1 MKNNLI
7 FIGMP
12 SSGKSTLGRLLAREL
27 GRPFIDTDDV
37 IREMN
42 GCELHEIMDRDGLD
56 GFLQREVEAICTVDV
71 DNTVIATGGSAIY
84 SPAGMEHLRKIGRV
98 IYVAISYETLEKRV
112 GDPHLRG
119 VVLAPGKTL
128 RDLYEERV
136 PLYEKYADL
145 TLVQA
150 DGETTRESVSRLLSL
165 IK

>member
-1 MKNNLI
+1 MNNLI

-12 SSGKSTLGRLLAREL
+12 SSGKSTLGRLLAKEL
-27 GRPFIDTDDV
+27 GRPFLDTDDV
-37 IREMN
+37 FRQIN
-42 GCELHEIMDRDGLD
+42 GCELHEIMDRDGLQA
-56 GFLQREVEAICTVDV
+56 FLDREVEAIRTVNVQD
-71 DNTVIATGGSAIY
+71 TVIATGGSAIY
-84 SPAGMEHLRKIGRV
+84 SPAGMEHLQKIGKIV
-98 IYVAISYETLEKRV
+98 YIKISYETLEKRV

-145 TLVQA
+145 TLDQP
-150 DGETTRESVSRLLSL
+150 DGETTRQSVARLLEL

>member
-37 IREMN
+37 IREIN

-56 GFLQREVEAICTVDV
+56 GFLAREVEAICTVDV
-71 DNTVIATGGSAIY
+71 DNTVIATGGSAVY
-84 SPAGMEHLRKIGRV
+84 SPAGMEHLKKIGKV
-98 IYVAISYETLEKRV
+98 IYVAISYETLKKRV

-150 DGETTRESVSRLLSL
+150 EGETTRESVSRLLCL

>member
-12 SSGKSTLGRLLAREL
+12 SSGKSTLGRLLAKEL
-27 GRPFIDTDDV
+27 GRPFLDTDDV
-37 IREMN
+37 IRQIN

-56 GFLQREVEAICTVDV
+56 GFLQREVEAICTVDT

-84 SPAGMEHLRKIGRV
+84 SPAGMEHLRKIGKV
-98 IYVAISYETLEKRV
+98 VYVAISYETLEKRV

-119 VVLAPGKTL
+119 VVIAPGKAL
-128 RDLYEERV
+128 HDLYDERV

-145 TLVQA
+145 TLNQT
-150 DGETTRESVSRLLSL
+150 DGETTRESVLRLLDL

>member
-1 MKNNLI
+1 MKNTLI

-12 SSGKSTLGRLLAREL
+12 SRGKSPLGRLLAREL
-27 GRPFIDTDDV
+27 GRPFLDTDDV
-37 IREMN
+37 IRQIN

-56 GFLQREVEAICTVDV
+56 AFLQREVDAIRTVDV
-71 DNTVIATGGSAIY
+71 DNTVIATGGSAVY
-84 SPAGMEHLRKIGRV
+84 SPAGMEHLKTLGRV
-98 IYVAISYETLEKRV
+98 IYVAISYETLEQRV

-119 VVLAPGKTL
+119 VVLAPGKNL

-150 DGETTRESVSRLLSL
+150 DGETTRESVSRLLGL

>member
-12 SSGKSTLGRLLAREL
+12 SSGKSTLGRLLAQEL
-27 GRPFIDTDDV
+27 DRPFLDTDDV
-37 IREMN
+37 IRQIN

-56 GFLQREVEAICTVDV
+56 AFLQREVEAIRTVDV
-71 DNTVIATGGSAIY
+71 DNTVIATGGSAIF
-84 SPAGMEHLRKIGRV
+84 SPAGMEHLKKIGKV

-112 GDPHLRG
+112 SDPHLRG
-119 VVLAPGKTL
+119 VVLAPGKNL
-128 RDLYEERV
+128 RDLYEERL

-145 TLVQA
+145 TLVQT
-150 DGETTRESVSRLLSL
+150 DGEATHESVSRLLEL

>member
-12 SSGKSTLGRLLAREL
+12 SSGKSTLGRLLAAEL
-27 GRPFIDTDDV
+27 SRPFIDTDDV
-37 IREMN
+37 IRQIN

-71 DNTVIATGGSAIY
+71 ENTVIATGGSAIY
-84 SPAGMEHLRKIGRV
+84 SPAGMEHLKSIGTV

-150 DGETTRESVSRLLSL
+150 EGETTRESVSRLLGL

>member
-12 SSGKSTLGRLLAREL
+12 SSGKSTLGRLLAKEL
-27 GRPFIDTDDV
+27 DRPFLDTDDV
-37 IREMN
+37 IRRIN

-84 SPAGMEHLRKIGRV
+84 SPAGMEHLKKIGKV
-98 IYVAISYETLEKRV
+98 IYVAISYEMLEKRV

-119 VVLAPGKTL
+119 VVIAPGKTL
-128 RDLYEERV
+128 HDLYDERV
-136 PLYEKYADL
+136 ALYEKYADL
-145 TLVQA
+145 TLKQA
-150 DGETTRESVSRLLSL
+150 DGETTHESVSRLLEL

>member
-37 IREMN
+37 IRRIN

-71 DNTVIATGGSAIY
+71 DNTVIATGGSAVY
-84 SPAGMEHLRKIGRV
+84 SPAGMEHLKKIGKV

-150 DGETTRESVSRLLSL
+150 DGETTHESVARLLEL

>member
-12 SSGKSTLGRLLAREL
+12 SSGKSTLGRLLAKEL
-27 GRPFIDTDDV
+27 GRPFLDTDDV
-37 IREMN
+37 IRQIN

-84 SPAGMEHLRKIGRV
+84 SPAGMEHLRKIGKV
-98 IYVAISYETLEKRV
+98 VYVAISYETLEKRV

-119 VVLAPGKTL
+119 VVIAPGKTL

-145 TLVQA
+145 TLNQA
-150 DGETTRESVSRLLSL
+150 DGETTRESVLRLLEL

>member
-1 MKNNLI
+1 
-7 FIGMP
+7 
-12 SSGKSTLGRLLAREL
+12 
-27 GRPFIDTDDV
+27 
-37 IREMN
+37 
-42 GCELHEIMDRDGLD
+42 
-56 GFLQREVEAICTVDV
+56 
-71 DNTVIATGGSAIY
+71 
-84 SPAGMEHLRKIGRV
+84 MEHLKKIGQV

-128 RDLYEERV
+128 RDLYAERV

-150 DGETTRESVSRLLSL
+150 DGETTRESVARLLEL

>member
-27 GRPFIDTDDV
+27 GRPFLDTDDV
-37 IREMN
+37 IRQIN

-56 GFLQREVEAICTVDV
+56 AFLQREVEAICTVDV
-71 DNTVIATGGSAIY
+71 DNTVIATGGSAVY
-84 SPAGMEHLRKIGRV
+84 SPAGMEHLKTLGRI
-98 IYVAISYETLEKRV
+98 IYVAISYETLEQRV

-119 VVLAPGKTL
+119 VVLAPGKNL

-150 DGETTRESVSRLLSL
+150 DGETTRESVSRLLGL

>member
-12 SSGKSTLGRLLAREL
+12 SSGKSTLGRLLAKEL
-27 GRPFIDTDDV
+27 GRPFLDTDDV
-37 IREMN
+37 IRQIN

-84 SPAGMEHLRKIGRV
+84 SPAGMEHLRKIGKV
-98 IYVAISYETLEKRV
+98 VYVAISYETLEKRV

-119 VVLAPGKTL
+119 VVIAPGKTL

-145 TLVQA
+145 TLNQA
-150 DGETTRESVSRLLSL
+150 DGETTRESVLRLLDL

>member
-1 MKNNLI
+1 MDNII

-12 SSGKSTLGRLLAREL
+12 SSGKSTLGRLLAKEL

-37 IREMN
+37 IRQIN

-56 GFLQREVEAICTVDV
+56 GFLQREVEAICTVDTH
-71 DNTVIATGGSAIY
+71 NTVIATGGSAVY
-84 SPAGMEHLRKIGRV
+84 SPAGMEHLKKIGRV
-98 IYVAISYETLEKRV
+98 IYIAINYETLERRV

-145 TLVQA
+145 TLVQKG
-150 DGETTRESVSRLLSL
+150 DETTRDSVLRLLEL

>member
-37 IREMN
+37 IRQLN

-56 GFLQREVEAICTVDV
+56 GFLAREVEAICTVDV

-84 SPAGMEHLRKIGRV
+84 SPAGMEHLKKIGKV

>member
-12 SSGKSTLGRLLAREL
+12 SSGKSTLGRLLAKEL
-27 GRPFIDTDDV
+27 DRPFLDTDDV
-37 IREMN
+37 IRRIN

-84 SPAGMEHLRKIGRV
+84 SPAGMDHLKKIGKV

-119 VVLAPGKTL
+119 VVIAPDKTL
-128 RDLYEERV
+128 HDLYDERV

-145 TLVQA
+145 TLKQA
-150 DGETTRESVSRLLSL
+150 DGETTHESVSRLLEL

>member
-37 IREMN
+37 IRQLN

-71 DNTVIATGGSAIY
+71 ENTVIATGGSAIY
-84 SPAGMEHLRKIGRV
+84 SPAGMEHLKKIGKV
-98 IYVAISYETLEKRV
+98 IYVAISYETLERRV

-150 DGETTRESVSRLLSL
+150 DGETTRESVSRLLGL

>member
-37 IREMN
+37 IRQIN

-84 SPAGMEHLRKIGRV
+84 SPAGMEHLKKIGTV

>member
-27 GRPFIDTDDV
+27 DRPFIDTDDV
-37 IREMN
+37 IRQLN

-71 DNTVIATGGSAIY
+71 ENTVIATGGSAIY
-84 SPAGMEHLRKIGRV
+84 SPAGMEHLKKIGKV
-98 IYVAISYETLEKRV
+98 IYVAISYETLERRV

-128 RDLYEERV
+128 RDLYQERV

-150 DGETTRESVSRLLSL
+150 DGETTRESVSRLLGF

>member
-27 GRPFIDTDDV
+27 GRPFLDTDDV
-37 IREMN
+37 IREIN

-56 GFLQREVEAICTVDV
+56 GFLQREVEAICTVGV
-71 DNTVIATGGSAIY
+71 DNTVIATGGSAVY
-84 SPAGMEHLRKIGRV
+84 SPAGMAHLKTLGKV

-150 DGETTRESVSRLLSL
+150 DSETTRESVARLLEL

>member
-27 GRPFIDTDDV
+27 GRPFLDTDDV
-37 IREMN
+37 IRQIN

-84 SPAGMEHLRKIGRV
+84 SPAGMEHLKKIGRV
-98 IYVAISYETLEKRV
+98 IYVAINYETLEKRV

-128 RDLYEERV
+128 RDLYAERV

-150 DGETTRESVSRLLSL
+150 DGETTRESVSRLLEL

>member
-37 IREMN
+37 IRQIN
-42 GCELHEIMDRDGLD
+42 GCELHELMDRDGLD

-71 DNTVIATGGSAIY
+71 DNTVIATGGSAVY
-84 SPAGMEHLRKIGRV
+84 SPTGMEHLKKIGRV
-98 IYVAISYETLEKRV
+98 IYIAISYETLEKRV

-150 DGETTRESVSRLLSL
+150 GNETTRESVSRLLEL

>member
-12 SSGKSTLGRLLAREL
+12 SSGKSVLGRMLAREL
-27 GRPFIDTDDV
+27 GRPFIDVDDV
-37 IREMN
+37 IRQIN
-42 GCELHEIMDRDGLD
+42 GCELHEIMQRDGLD
-56 GFLQREVEAICTVDV
+56 GFLQRETEAICTVDTE
-71 DNTVIATGGSAIY
+71 NAIISTGGSAIY
-84 SPAGMEHLRKIGRV
+84 CAKGMEHLKSIGRV
-98 IYVAISYETLEKRV
+98 IYVAISYDTLKRRV
-112 GDPHLRG
+112 GDPRRRG

-150 DGETTRESVSRLLSL
+150 EGENSRESLARLLEL

>member
-12 SSGKSTLGRLLAREL
+12 SSGKSTLGRLLAKEL
-27 GRPFIDTDDV
+27 DRPFLDTDDV
-37 IREMN
+37 IRQIN

-84 SPAGMEHLRKIGRV
+84 SPTGMEHLKKIGKV
-98 IYVAISYETLEKRV
+98 VYVAISYETLEKRV

-119 VVLAPGKTL
+119 VVIAPGKTL
-128 RDLYEERV
+128 HDLYDERV

-145 TLVQA
+145 TLKQA
-150 DGETTRESVSRLLSL
+150 DGETTHESVSRLLQL

>member
-1 MKNNLI
+1 MDNII

-12 SSGKSTLGRLLAREL
+12 SSGKSTLGRLLAKEL
-27 GRPFIDTDDV
+27 GLPFIDTDDV
-37 IREMN
+37 IRQIN

-56 GFLQREVEAICTVDV
+56 GFLQREVEAICTVDTS
-71 DNTVIATGGSAIY
+71 NTVIATGGSAVY
-84 SPAGMEHLRKIGRV
+84 SPAGMEHLKKLGRV
-98 IYVAISYETLEKRV
+98 IYVAINYETLVRRV

-150 DGETTRESVSRLLSL
+150 GNETTRESVLRLLEL

>member
-27 GRPFIDTDDV
+27 GRPFLDTDDV
-37 IREMN
+37 IRQIN
-42 GCELHEIMDRDGLD
+42 GCELHEIMDRDGLAA
-56 GFLQREVEAICTVDV
+56 FLQREVEAIRTVDV
-71 DNTVIATGGSAIY
+71 DNTVIATGGSAVY
-84 SPAGMEHLRKIGRV
+84 SPAGMEHLKTLGRV
-98 IYVAISYETLEKRV
+98 IYVAISYETLEQRV

-119 VVLAPGKTL
+119 VVLAPGKNL

-150 DGETTRESVSRLLSL
+150 DGETTRESVSRLLGL

>member
-27 GRPFIDTDDV
+27 DRPFIDTDDV

-84 SPAGMEHLRKIGRV
+84 SPAGMKHLGKIGTV

-150 DGETTRESVSRLLSL
+150 DGETTRESVSRLLEL

>member
-12 SSGKSTLGRLLAREL
+12 SSGKSTLGRLLAAEL

-37 IREMN
+37 IRQIN

-84 SPAGMEHLRKIGRV
+84 SPAGMEHLKKIGKV
-98 IYVAISYETLEKRV
+98 IYVAISYETLKKRV
-112 GDPHLRG
+112 GDLHPRG

-150 DGETTRESVSRLLSL
+150 DGETTRESVSRLLGL

>member
-1 MKNNLI
+1 MNNLI

-12 SSGKSTLGRLLAREL
+12 SSGKSTLGRLLAKEL
-27 GRPFIDTDDV
+27 GRPFLDTDDV
-37 IREMN
+37 IREIN

-56 GFLQREVEAICTVDV
+56 AFLTREVEAICTVDV
-71 DNTVIATGGSAIY
+71 QNTVIATGGSAVY
-84 SPAGMEHLRKIGRV
+84 SPEGMKHLQKLGKI
-98 IYVAISYETLEKRV
+98 IYVKISYETLEKRV

-145 TLVQA
+145 TLDQPN
-150 DGETTRESVSRLLSL
+150 GETTRKSVARL
-165 IK
+165 IKLIE

>member
-12 SSGKSTLGRLLAREL
+12 SSGKSTLGRLLAAEL
-27 GRPFIDTDDV
+27 DRPFLDTDDV
-37 IREMN
+37 IRQLN

-71 DNTVIATGGSAIY
+71 DNTVIATGGSAVY
-84 SPAGMEHLRKIGRV
+84 SPAGMEHLKKIGKV
-98 IYVAISYETLEKRV
+98 IYVAISYETLKKRV